1 MKSTFKVVTVRDLID
16 LTNSGKLN
24 PDPISQRPTTSS
36 GPKKSQGII
45 SAIAHGYGVG
55 MITVRDI
62 SRDDEMQ
69 KVYPGVQYLVIDGGH
84 RVRALVEYYTNNFK
98 IDNLFFK
105 ELTDKEQ
112 KNFMAIEIAMESI
125 VCTSTEA
132 IHIFRTRNKT
142 TDVNF
147 IEMIMCDD
155 QSQICREVRSRTKY
169 YHEYK
174 NAVHPA
180 FNVSRSQGG
189 D

>member
-98 IDNLFFK
+98 IDVDFL
-105 ELTDKEQ
+105 
-112 KNFMAIEIAMESI
+112 
-125 VCTSTEA
+125 
-132 IHIFRTRNKT
+132 IFNCNNASSSFCENPSR
-142 TDVNF
+142 VNF
-147 IEMIMCDD
+147 IF
-155 QSQICREVRSRTKY
+155 T
-169 YHEYK
+169 
-174 NAVHPA
+174 
-180 FNVSRSQGG
+180 
-189 D
+189 